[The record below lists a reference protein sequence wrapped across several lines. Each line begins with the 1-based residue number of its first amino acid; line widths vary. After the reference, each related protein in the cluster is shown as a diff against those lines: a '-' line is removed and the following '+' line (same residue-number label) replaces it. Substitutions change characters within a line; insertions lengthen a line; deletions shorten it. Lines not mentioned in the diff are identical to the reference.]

1 MKFISY
7 LLANNPSYGMLTSN
21 GIIDLKSIMGDKYP
35 DLKSLIGCPLG
46 LKHAETLS
54 ETKATLDPRYVTY
67 LPVIPNPNKIICAG
81 MNYADKRKEFDAKE
95 QAVTLFVRFPDTQVG
110 HKAGVLKPSITEEFD
125 YEGELAVIIGKPC
138 FQITKEQALDYVA
151 GYSCY
156 MDGSV
161 RDWQHTW
168 FTAGKNWPR
177 TGALGPCLTTKDEIE
192 DFDSLS
198 IRTYL
203 NQQMVQND
211 VLGNMVHKVADI
223 ISYISTFTFLSPGD
237 VILTGSP
244 GGVGKKRTPPLFM
257 KPGDVIEVEIE
268 KIGHLINTIVAE

>member
-7 LLANNPSYGMLTSN
+7 LLANNPSYGILTTN
-21 GIIDLKSIMGDKYP
+21 GIIDLKSLMGDRYP
-35 DLKSLIGCPLG
+35 DLKSLISCPAG
-46 LKHAETLS
+46 LAHVKTLNQ
-54 ETKATLDPRYVTY
+54 TPATVDPRYVTY

-81 MNYADKRKEFDAKE
+81 MNYADKRKEFDAQD
-95 QAVTLFVRFPDTQVG
+95 QAVTLFVRFADTQVG
-110 HKAGVLKPSITEEFD
+110 HLSPVLKPSITEEFD
-125 YEGELAVIIGKPC
+125 YEGELAIIIGKPC
-138 FQITKEQALDYVA
+138 FKVSKQEAPNYIA

-168 FTAGKNWPR
+168 FTAGKNWPK
-177 TGALGPCLTTKDEIE
+177 TGALGPCLTTQDEID
-192 DFDSLS
+192 DFDALS

-203 NQQMVQND
+203 NKQMVQND
-211 VLGNMVHKVADI
+211 VLGNMVHKVEDI
-223 ISYISTFTFLSPGD
+223 VSYISTFTQLSPGD